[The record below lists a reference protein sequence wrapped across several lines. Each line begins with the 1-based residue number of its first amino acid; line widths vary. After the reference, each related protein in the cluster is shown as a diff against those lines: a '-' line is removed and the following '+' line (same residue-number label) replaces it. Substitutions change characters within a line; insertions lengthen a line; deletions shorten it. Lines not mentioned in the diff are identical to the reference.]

1 MQKPKARREVGPSC
15 PSALRAS
22 QALISLV
29 ALRLH
34 SSVPWLSKRS
44 CPKGLK
50 THNPAAGSGAL
61 GCAGR
66 LANQRVGTGQGHPRA
81 FSKQELWLEPEVQG
95 PMRLSRLAFQ
105 VKFSS
110 LPLLLAQGVG
120 QAASYSIATVT
131 GRGRL
136 VVSQDRDQL
145 ELSGCGFGFSPFC
158 SSLLQTGA
166 VCLVLQDC

>member
-1 MQKPKARREVGPSC
+1 MEGGGSKLPLSPAGIPGLDRS
-15 PSALRAS
+15 
-22 QALISLV
+22 V
-29 ALRLH
+29 ALMLH

-81 FSKQELWLEPEVQG
+81 FSKQDLWLEPEVQG
-95 PMRLSRLAFQ
+95 PRRLSRLTFQ

-110 LPLLLAQGVG
+110 LPLLLASGVG

-136 VVSQDRDQL
+136 VVGQVRDQW
-145 ELSGCGFGFSPFC
+145 ELSGCEFGFSPFW